1 MRFETR
7 GGAFRYGAGAYTL
20 RDVNFSLESG
30 ERLSILGA
38 NGAGK
43 TTLIRCA
50 AGLRAWSEG
59 ATFLDGADVRSLP
72 PREFRRRVGYVPQA
86 RPSAFVYTVM
96 EMVLLGRLP
105 CAGPFAVPSAE
116 DERKA
121 REALELAGISNLERR
136 LCSRISGGEYQ
147 LVVLARAL
155 ASEPELL
162 ILDEPESNLDFR
174 NQARLLGTVAS
185 LCRERGMSALF
196 STHYPE
202 HALELSCK
210 SLLVMPDGATLFG
223 ASDEIVTEENLRAA
237 FGVPVI
243 LRRFEA
249 FGRERTAVA
258 ADYEPAEAAK
268 E

>member
-1 MRFETR
+1 MKFETR
-7 GGAFRYGAGAYTL
+7 GGAFRYGSGDYVL
-20 RDVNFSLESG
+20 RDVDFSLESG

-50 AGLRAWSEG
+50 SGLRAWSDG
-59 ATFLDGADVRSLP
+59 TTYLDGADVRALP

-121 REALELAGISNLERR
+121 REALELAGISNLEQR

-174 NQARLLGTVAS
+174 NQARLLGIVAS

-249 FGRERTAVA
+249 FGRERVAAA
-258 ADYEPAEAAK
+258 ADYERAGAAEK
-268 E
+268 

>member
-1 MRFETR
+1 
-7 GGAFRYGAGAYTL
+7 
-20 RDVNFSLESG
+20 
-30 ERLSILGA
+30 
-38 NGAGK
+38 
-43 TTLIRCA
+43 
-50 AGLRAWSEG
+50 
-59 ATFLDGADVRSLP
+59 
-72 PREFRRRVGYVPQA
+72 
-86 RPSAFVYTVM
+86 M

-105 CAGPFAVPSAE
+105 CMGAVASPSAE

-121 REALELAGISNLERR
+121 RAALELAGIPQLAGR

-210 SLLVMPDGATLFG
+210 SLLVMPDGSARFG
-223 ASDEIVTEENLRAA
+223 ASVRRPRRHAPLRSLRPRAHGRSRGLRTGGSGEGIETRA
-237 FGVPVI
+237 PRSSSYKI
-243 LRRFEA
+243 L
-249 FGRERTAVA
+249 
-258 ADYEPAEAAK
+258 YS
-268 E
+268 

>member
-50 AGLRAWSEG
+50 AGLLAWSDG
-59 ATFLDGADVRSLP
+59 ATYLDGADVRALP

-105 CAGPFAVPSAE
+105 CMGAFASPSAE

-121 REALELAGISNLERR
+121 REALELAGIPHLAER
-136 LCSRISGGEYQ
+136 LCSRISGGVFAPCIMATTI
-147 LVVLARAL
+147 LRAVLLSIAVFPAHSFMPSRASTVL
-155 ASEPELL
+155 PIAISTGAS
-162 ILDEPESNLDFR
+162 
-174 NQARLLGTVAS
+174 GT
-185 LCRERGMSALF
+185 AL
-196 STHYPE
+196 
-202 HALELSCK
+202 
-210 SLLVMPDGATLFG
+210 LLVKQLP
-223 ASDEIVTEENLRAA
+223 A
-237 FGVPVI
+237 FFSG
-243 LRRFEA
+243 
-249 FGRERTAVA
+249 
-258 ADYEPAEAAK
+258 
-268 E
+268 

>member
-1 MRFETR
+1 MIFETR
-7 GGAFRYGAGAYTL
+7 GGAFRYGAGGCVL
-20 RDVNFSLESG
+20 RDVNFSLGSG
-30 ERLSILGA
+30 ERLSVLGA

-50 AGLRAWSEG
+50 AGLLAWSEG
-59 ATFLDGADVRSLP
+59 ATYLDGADVRGLP

-86 RPSAFVYTVM
+86 RPSAFVYTVA
-96 EMVLLGRLP
+96 ETVLLGRLP
-105 CAGPFAVPSAE
+105 CMGAFASPSAE

-121 REALELAGISNLERR
+121 GEALELAGISHLKDR

-174 NQARLLGTVAS
+174 NQARLLGIVAS

-202 HALELSCK
+202 HALELSGK
-210 SLLVMPDGATLFG
+210 SLLVMPGGATVFG
-223 ASDEIVTEENLRAA
+223 ASEEIVTEEHLREA

-258 ADYEPAEAAK
+258 AEYEGDGARR
-268 E
+268 